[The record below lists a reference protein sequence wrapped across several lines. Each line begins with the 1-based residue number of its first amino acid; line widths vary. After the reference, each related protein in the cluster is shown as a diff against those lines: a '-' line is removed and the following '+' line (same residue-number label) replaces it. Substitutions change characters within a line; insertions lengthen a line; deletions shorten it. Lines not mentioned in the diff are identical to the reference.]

1 MSETPRI
8 EVTVAAPV
16 DEVWDALRDKEKI
29 RHWHGWDADGLE
41 QEIDLI
47 YFSEARV
54 DGRTLTLK
62 EGGDR
67 FELTPDGTGTKIT
80 LTRAAKGVMPE
91 WDEYYDEI
99 TEGWITFL
107 HQLKFALE
115 RHPGQPR
122 RTLFQA
128 GEGKVPF
135 SIDGDTFFRS
145 DNQLG
150 VVVPEWGDGLLVTG
164 YNPAKDQFMA
174 VLTTYGFS
182 DDELAA
188 LAAKH
193 GLTLTP

>member
-1 MSETPRI
+1 MNETPRI

-29 RHWHGWDADGLE
+29 RHWHGWETDGLD

-47 YFSEARV
+47 YFSEAEEN
-54 DGRTLTLK
+54 GRTLTLK
-62 EGGDR
+62 EGGDS
-67 FELTPDGTGTKIT
+67 FELTPDDTGTRIT
-80 LTRAAKGVMPE
+80 LTRAAKGARPE

-122 RTLFQA
+122 RTLFSSGQ
-128 GEGKVPF
+128 GKAPV
-135 SIDGDTFFRS
+135 SIDGETFFRS
-145 DNQLG
+145 DNQVG

-164 YNPAKDQFMA
+164 YNQARDQFM
-174 VLTTYGFS
+174 VVVTTYGL
-182 DDELAA
+182 DDAA
-188 LAAKH
+188 LHQVAEKH
-193 GLTLTP
+193 GLQS